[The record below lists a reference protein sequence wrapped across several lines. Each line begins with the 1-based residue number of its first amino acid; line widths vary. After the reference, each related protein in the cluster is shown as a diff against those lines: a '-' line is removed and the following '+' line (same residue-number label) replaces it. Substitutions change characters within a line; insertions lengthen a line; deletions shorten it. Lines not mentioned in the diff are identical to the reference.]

1 MKINQ
6 YLHEEENMIY
16 LFQLRKDVMA
26 MLRNHNQNR
35 INKIK
40 VVNHKSVSYTHLGLL
55 QQESMVIHYGSLRY
69 MVI

>member
-1 MKINQ
+1 MFKHCMKINQ

-40 VVNHKSVSYTHLGLL
+40 VVNHKCMIKTKHSK
-55 QQESMVIHYGSLRY
+55 
-69 MVI
+69 

>member
-1 MKINQ
+1 MFKHCMKINQ

-35 INKIK
+35 LNKIK
-40 VVNHKSVSYTHLGLL
+40 VVNHKCMILTA
-55 QQESMVIHYGSLRY
+55 Q
-69 MVI
+69 